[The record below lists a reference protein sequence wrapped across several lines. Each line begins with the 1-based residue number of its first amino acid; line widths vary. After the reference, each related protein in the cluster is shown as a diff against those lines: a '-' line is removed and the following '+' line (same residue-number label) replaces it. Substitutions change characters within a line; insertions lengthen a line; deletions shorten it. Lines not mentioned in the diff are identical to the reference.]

1 MKKILMV
8 LLAVA
13 VVFSFAACEDD
24 ASDPWTIGVRLAKIE
39 DASKPNFAANIE
51 AIDKADAWTFKNNV
65 LTIDIT
71 GLKLNDETSI
81 GDLSGTGLESTGAW
95 VCFLFDTDAELKNVK
110 FNNAPLGADNL
121 EPSVT
126 AAVDGSK
133 RKDSEFT
140 QWINLSD
147 SNTYEEGRDVTIYNG
162 IDTVTVKIVVVDNTT
177 PAAPET
183 PEEGGAEQA

>member
-1 MKKILMV
+1 MV

-24 ASDPWTIGVRLAKIE
+24 ASDPWTIGVGLAKIE

-71 GLKLNDETSI
+71 GLKLNDDTSI

-95 VCFLFDTDAELKNVK
+95 VCTHGQTPQKYPVRQ
-110 FNNAPLGADNL
+110 ADSHL
-121 EPSVT
+121 C
-126 AAVDGSK
+126 AV
-133 RKDSEFT
+133 
-140 QWINLSD
+140 
-147 SNTYEEGRDVTIYNG
+147 
-162 IDTVTVKIVVVDNTT
+162 
-177 PAAPET
+177 
-183 PEEGGAEQA
+183 EQ